1 MKDRTSHTVRTR
13 RLCMVLSRLRVDAGL
28 TMSQVAKR
36 IGVSPSTISRAE
48 SGKRGISRDDL
59 ASLLT
64 IYGASRSV
72 RAAMM
77 ELHGE
82 ALKPGFLDR
91 GQLQVHE
98 DLEKWIGFEQDA
110 TVLYNYEPLLV
121 PGLLQTFPYARAV
134 IQAADLSLSEQVVD
148 DRVAARISRQALLRQ
163 PRSPRLDVVLHEAAL
178 HQRVG
183 GSDVMREQIGYLIES
198 AGRRGITIRLIPREV
213 GAHSGMNGPFVVM
226 DYARLPSIVHL
237 ENKVASL
244 YLDAPGD
251 VQAYKLAWDGLLSV
265 AHAPDRSAEVLRTIA
280 AGLV

>member
-1 MKDRTSHTVRTR
+1 MP
-13 RLCMVLSRLRVDAGL
+13 
-28 TMSQVAKR
+28 QVAKR

-77 ELHGE
+77 ELHAE

-110 TVLYNYEPLLV
+110 TVLYNYQPLLV
-121 PGLLQTFPYARAV
+121 PGLLQTFPYAKAV
-134 IQAADLSLSEQVVD
+134 ISAGVGARTEQEVD
-148 DRVAARISRQALLRQ
+148 DRVAARIARQALLRDSR
-163 PRSPRLDVVLHEAAL
+163 PPKLEVILHEAAL

-183 GSDVMREQIGYLIES
+183 GPDVMREQIGYLLES
-198 AGRRGITIRLIPREV
+198 AGRRGITIWVVPGDA
-213 GAHSGMNGPFVVM
+213 GAHTGMDGPFVVM

-251 VQAYKLAWDGLLSV
+251 VEAYKLAWDGLLSV
-265 AHAPDRSAEVLRTIA
+265 AHAPDRSAEVMRTIA
-280 AGLV
+280 AGLM